1 MADRAAMTSNRP
13 YLIRAI
19 HAWVVDNDCT
29 PYLLVDALQPG
40 VEVPDEH
47 VEEGRIVLN
56 ISPLASE
63 QLVLGD
69 EAIEFHAR
77 FGGRPMVVH
86 VPIAAVL
93 AIYARENG
101 QGMMFPPE
109 EGGGGDEPPPDKPTR
124 GAGRPALKVVK

>member
-1 MADRAAMTSNRP
+1 MADGAPMTSNRP

-29 PYLLVDALQPG
+29 PYLLVDAQQPG
-40 VEVPDEH
+40 VEVPTEH

-56 ISPLASE
+56 ISPLATE

-69 EAIEFHAR
+69 DAIGFRAR
-77 FGGRPMVVH
+77 FGGRPTAVH

-109 EGGGGDEPPPDKPTR
+109 EGGDDEPPPDRPAR
-124 GAGRPALKVVK
+124 GEGRPALKVVK

>member
-1 MADRAAMTSNRP
+1 VADRAAMTSNRP

-19 HAWVVDNDCT
+19 HAWVADNDCT
-29 PYLLVDALQPG
+29 PYLLVDAVQPG
-40 VEVPDEH
+40 VEVPTEH

-56 ISPLASE
+56 ISPHATE

-69 EAIEFHAR
+69 DAIHFHAR
-77 FGGRPMVVH
+77 FGGRPTAVH
-86 VPIAAVL
+86 VPIGAVL

-109 EGGGGDEPPPDKPTR
+109 EDGGDEPPPDKPAR
-124 GAGRPALKVVK
+124 DEGRPTLKVVK

>member
-40 VEVPDEH
+40 VEVPEEH

-56 ISPLASE
+56 ISPRATERL
-63 QLVLGD
+63 LLGD
-69 EAIEFHAR
+69 DAIEFHAR
-77 FGGRPMVVH
+77 FGGRPTTVH
-86 VPIAAVL
+86 VPITAVL

-109 EGGGGDEPPPDKPTR
+109 EGGDEPPPDKPSR
-124 GAGRPALKVVK
+124 DDRRPALKVVK

>member
-1 MADRAAMTSNRP
+1 MVDRTEMTSNRP

-29 PYLLVDALQPG
+29 PYLLVDAAATD
-40 VEVPDEH
+40 VEVPREH
-47 VEEGRIVLN
+47 VEDGRIVLN
-56 ISPLASE
+56 IAPAATDRLD
-63 QLVLGD
+63 LGED
-69 EAIEFHAR
+69 AIRFNAR
-77 FGGRPMVVH
+77 FGGRPCQVS

-109 EGGGGDEPPPDKPTR
+109 GDEGGDEPPPDKPSR
-124 GAGRPALKVVK
+124 PEGRPALKVVK